1 MPLRGAFM
9 RTQTALARQ
18 VRERRKSL
26 LLTQEDVAELAGCS
40 VRFVRSLE
48 AGKATVR
55 LDKLVAVLETLG
67 LELSAE
73 RRR

>member
-1 MPLRGAFM
+1 M